1 MFKLSKLFPYYGS
14 RKSTSNDSIIF
25 HKRKEQMF
33 IQLLLISGQA
43 FFLWDPGAVLDFLQ
57 LNYVRDLTEKSS
69 Q

>member
-1 MFKLSKLFPYYGS
+1 
-14 RKSTSNDSIIF
+14 
-25 HKRKEQMF
+25 MF